1 MSRHRKPSKGRK
13 INPTYFIFCEGKTEV
28 AYINFLKRKYRISS
42 IQIHAAEKGN
52 NITKQYIENFKQD
65 KFTDSED
72 LDFLLYDLDAP
83 GMEERLS
90 AISDTILL
98 ASNPCIELW
107 FLLHLKNQTANIDSK
122 TCIREIEN
130 RCKGYNKGVICEKLF
145 DELVEAE
152 DKAIARA
159 KELNDLGNPS
169 STIYLLLEK
178 LESFNK

>member
-1 MSRHRKPSKGRK
+1 MARHRKPSKERK

-42 IQIHAAEKGN
+42 IQIHAAERGN
-52 NITKQYIENFKQD
+52 NISEQYIANYKKD
-65 KFTDSED
+65 KFTDAAD
-72 LDFLLYDLDAP
+72 LNFLMYDLDAP
-83 GMEERLS
+83 KMQERLT

-122 TCIREIEN
+122 TCIHEIEN
-130 RCKGYNKGVICEKLF
+130 RCKGYNKGSFSKTLF
-145 DELVEAE
+145 DTLNDSEY
-152 DKAIARA
+152 KAISRA
-159 KELNDLGNPS
+159 KELGDNKNPS

-178 LESFNK
+178 LESFKK